1 MVVEDHED
9 TRDAIAEILLDEGFA
24 VVTAGNG
31 VQALEQMRDGVRPSV
46 ILLDIALPVMN
57 GIEFLRARRLRPF
70 ASRTPVLLLSGM
82 GDDLHG
88 LLGERLDVRGF
99 LRKPIDAPRL
109 IEEVRRFSG
118 ERAGTC

>member
-1 MVVEDHED
+1 MIVEDHED
-9 TRDAIAEILLDEGFA
+9 TRDAIAAILEDEGYA

-31 VQALEQMRDGVRPSV
+31 IQALEQMRDGVRPSV

-57 GIEFLRARRLRPF
+57 GIEFLRARRVRPF

-82 GDDLHG
+82 GQDLQG
-88 LLGERLDVRGF
+88 LLGEGLEVRGF

-109 IEEVRRFSG
+109 IEEVRRHSTASPG
-118 ERAGTC
+118 A